1 MTIGESSLLESWKEW
16 ASGEGSDVAQVWPAV
31 CLASPSGSK
40 RLRFLA
46 KSFGTDF
53 ALFKGETGELLAKP
67 EQPSIDWEQFGIL
80 CRVVANRKQSEIIWE
95 ESPLTALAVP
105 FRAGEEWHVAA
116 AVFLT
121 APLSP
126 QDSLEAHAER
136 LGAKASH
143 LHHWA
148 AHQHVWDPRI
158 LLQVADACRE
168 HFRTLDRVEDL
179 ESQADEMSM
188 HLAGVYE
195 EISLLHRLTRN
206 LRLSKTDEELAKIAI
221 DWLMEVVPAQGI
233 GLVLLPVDSTD
244 ENYLGKVRTQ
254 NVLLKAGNLPLT
266 DEQFCSLME
275 HWNVRKA
282 IDPLVRNFSDPF
294 TFEAFSIRNVIAVP
308 VTEGENLLGYLAA
321 FNHRQDQ
328 QFGSME
334 ANLLHSVATII
345 GVHSANLELY
355 RQQSMLLAGVIRAL
369 TSAIDAKDPYTC
381 GHSDRVARIA
391 VRLAQ
396 EMGYP
401 PEMLSRVYLAG
412 LLHDIGKI
420 GVNDAVLQKPG
431 KLTDEE
437 YDHIKTHVEKGH
449 RILAGLKQLD
459 DILPVVLHHH
469 ESWDGTGYPH
479 KLAGE
484 AIPPIARIVAVADAY
499 DAMASNRPYRSR
511 MPNDKIDEII
521 RKGAGRQWDP
531 QVVEAFFRA
540 RDDLRQ
546 IADEKDLKLINH
558 PLLGPIVRKSLDMT
572 NNGNGKKSQNFSTS
586 QPAGEGSQ
594 STKSEST
601 MAPM

>member
-1 MTIGESSLLESWKEW
+1 MTIGEPSLVDAWQQWGTTESSGFVEIWPM
-16 ASGEGSDVAQVWPAV
+16 GSSVTPADSK
-31 CLASPSGSK
+31 CLG
-40 RLRFLA
+40 FLT

-53 ALFKGETGELLAKP
+53 AVFKGETGELLAKP
-67 EQPSIDWEQFGIL
+67 EEPSIDWEQFGIL
-80 CRVVANRKQSEIIWE
+80 CRVVATRGQPEIIWE
-95 ESPLTALAVP
+95 EPPLTALAVP
-105 FRAGEEWHVAA
+105 FLAGDEWHVAA
-116 AVFLT
+116 AVFMT
-121 APLSP
+121 ASLPP
-126 QDSLEAHAER
+126 QDSLKLQAER
-136 LGAKASH
+136 LGTNAAS
-143 LHHWA
+143 LHRWA
-148 AHQHVWDPRI
+148 ARQRVWDPQI
-158 LLQVADACRE
+158 LLQVAQACRE
-168 HFRTLDRVEDL
+168 HFLTLHRIKDL

-244 ENYLGKVRTQ
+244 ENYIGKVRTQ
-254 NVLLKAGNLPLT
+254 NVLLKAGDLPLT

-294 TFEAFSIRNVIAVP
+294 TFEGFTIRNVIAVP

-321 FNHRQDQ
+321 FNHRQGH

-437 YDHIKTHVEKGH
+437 FDHIKTHVEKGH
-449 RILAGLKQLD
+449 RILSGLKQLD
-459 DILPVVLHHH
+459 DILPAVLHHH

-531 QVVEAFFRA
+531 RVVEAFFRA

-558 PLLGPIVRKSLDMT
+558 PLLGPIVRKSLGMT
-572 NNGNGKKSQNFSTS
+572 DNGKASQDGSNHQSAADRSQAAKS
-586 QPAGEGSQ
+586 
-594 STKSEST
+594 
-601 MAPM
+601 

>member
-1 MTIGESSLLESWKEW
+1 MTIGEPSLVDAWQQWGTAESSGFVEIWTT
-16 ASGEGSDVAQVWPAV
+16 GSSVTPADSK
-31 CLASPSGSK
+31 CLG
-40 RLRFLA
+40 FLT

-53 ALFKGETGELLAKP
+53 AVFKGETGELLAKP
-67 EQPSIDWEQFGIL
+67 EEPSIDWEQFGIL
-80 CRVVANRKQSEIIWE
+80 CRVVATRGQPEIIWE
-95 ESPLTALAVP
+95 EPPLTALAVP
-105 FRAGEEWHVAA
+105 FLAGDEWHVAA
-116 AVFLT
+116 AVFMT
-121 APLSP
+121 ASLPP
-126 QDSLEAHAER
+126 QDSLKLQAER
-136 LGAKASH
+136 LATNTAS
-143 LHHWA
+143 LHRWA
-148 AHQHVWDPRI
+148 ARQRVWDPQI
-158 LLQVADACRE
+158 LLQVAQACRE
-168 HFRTLDRVEDL
+168 HFLTLHRIKDL

-244 ENYLGKVRTQ
+244 ENYIGKVRTQ
-254 NVLLKAGNLPLT
+254 NVLLKAGDLPLT

-294 TFEAFSIRNVIAVP
+294 TFEGFTIRNVIAVP

-321 FNHRQDQ
+321 FNHRQGH

-437 YDHIKTHVEKGH
+437 FDHIKTHVEKGH
-449 RILAGLKQLD
+449 RILSGLKQLD
-459 DILPVVLHHH
+459 DILPAVLHHH

-511 MPNDKIDEII
+511 MPNEKIDEII

-558 PLLGPIVRKSLDMT
+558 PLLGPIVRKSLGMT
-572 NNGNGKKSQNFSTS
+572 DNSKASQDVSNHQSAADHSKAAKS
-586 QPAGEGSQ
+586 
-594 STKSEST
+594 
-601 MAPM
+601 